1 MKIVSACLLGL
12 NCKYS
17 GESNTN
23 QDIINLLE
31 SEVLIPVCPEQLGG
45 LNTPRPPCEI
55 VGDRVLSEEGCDF
68 TKNFVRG
75 SEEVLKLAN
84 LYNIK
89 EAILKESS
97 PSCGSNFIYD
107 GSFTSKKIRGQGL
120 CTKLLIKNGIKVVS
134 DEDIC
139 K

>member
-23 QDIINLLE
+23 QDIIDLLE
-31 SEVLIPVCPEQLGG
+31 SDVLIPVCPEQLGG

-55 VGDRVLSEEGCDF
+55 VGDRVLSEEGSDF
-68 TKNFVRG
+68 TENFIRG

-120 CTKLLIKNGIKVVS
+120 CTKLLIKNGIEVVS